1 LDLSFCAESGSIFGI
16 ISCILIGISGIS
28 YMIVFYYR
36 NRRPSKF
43 EKNKNNANEAEEPNT
58 GVSALNETKDIITN

>member
-1 LDLSFCAESGSIFGI
+1 
-16 ISCILIGISGIS
+16 
-28 YMIVFYYR
+28 MIVFYYR

>member
-1 LDLSFCAESGSIFGI
+1 
-16 ISCILIGISGIS
+16 
-28 YMIVFYYR
+28 MI
-36 NRRPSKF
+36 KF